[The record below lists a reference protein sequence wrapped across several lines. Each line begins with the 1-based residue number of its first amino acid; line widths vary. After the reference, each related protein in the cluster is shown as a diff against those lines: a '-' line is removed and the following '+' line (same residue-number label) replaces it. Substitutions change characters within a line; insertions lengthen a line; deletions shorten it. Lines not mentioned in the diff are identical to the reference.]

1 MRVVWL
7 GIGLVDL
14 LVESRLFDCVDKLLN
29 HSLQIRLRLVLL
41 LQMDLVLE
49 LSLKVCKQVTLQLS
63 LSQTDLLTLYCRLL
77 LFYESAQTT
86 DQLVALLD
94 QGLLFYVPY
103 RLCWGSF
110 GIGSLNYWL
119 DQTRWY
125 HHIFGYL
132 VFDFKFLLLSEV
144 IHEDV

>member
-1 MRVVWL
+1 LLILRVVWL

-14 LVESRLFDCVDKLLN
+14 LIESRLFDYVDKLLK
-29 HSLQIRLRLVLL
+29 HSLQIRLPLVLL

-63 LSQTDLLTLYCRLL
+63 LSQTGLLTLCCRLL

-86 DQLVALLD
+86 DQLVVLLD
-94 QGLLFYVPY
+94 QSLLFYAAY

-110 GIGSLNYWL
+110 GIGSLN
-119 DQTRWY
+119 
-125 HHIFGYL
+125 
-132 VFDFKFLLLSEV
+132 
-144 IHEDV
+144 

>member
-1 MRVVWL
+1 MRVVL
-7 GIGLVDL
+7 LSIGLVDL
-14 LVESRLFDCVDKLLN
+14 LAESRLFDCVDKLLN

-63 LSQTDLLTLYCRLL
+63 LSQIDLLTLCCRLL

-86 DQLVALLD
+86 DQFVVLLN
-94 QGLLFYVPY
+94 QGLLICVPC

-110 GIGSLNYWL
+110 GIGSLN
-119 DQTRWY
+119 
-125 HHIFGYL
+125 
-132 VFDFKFLLLSEV
+132 
-144 IHEDV
+144 